1 MASNINGDDSPC
13 SPLTP
18 QAPWVGPPMR
28 SENSAE
34 IAQHHATLAAQAAAQ
49 ASRAAANAAH
59 AARVAARAAKQAAM
73 IAANLNLSGRR
84 PQGGRTRRR
93 RS

>member
-1 MASNINGDDSPC
+1 MASNGSSDESSFSPQ
-13 SPLTP
+13 SPW
-18 QAPWVGPPMR
+18 AGPPIR

-34 IAQHHATLAAQAAAQ
+34 LAHHHANLAAQAAAQ

-59 AARVAARAAKQAAM
+59 AARVAARAAKRAAK
-73 IAANLNLSGRR
+73 IAASFNLSARR

-93 RS
+93 R

>member
-1 MASNINGDDSPC
+1 MASNGNGDESPF

-18 QAPWVGPPMR
+18 QSPWAGPPIR

-34 IAQHHATLAAQAAAQ
+34 IAHHHATLAAQAAAQ
-49 ASRAAANAAH
+49 ASRAAANAAY
-59 AARVAARAAKQAAM
+59 AARVTARAAKRAAK
-73 IAANLNLSGRR
+73 AVANLSLSERR

-93 RS
+93 RR

>member
-1 MASNINGDDSPC
+1 MASNGNGDESPF

-18 QAPWVGPPMR
+18 QSPWVGPPMR

-34 IAQHHATLAAQAAAQ
+34 LAQYHADLAAQAAA
-49 ASRAAANAAH
+49 AANRAAANAEH
-59 AARVAARAAKQAAM
+59 AARIATRAANQAAKVV
-73 IAANLNLSGRR
+73 ASLNLSARR